1 MTQLSRLTVRL
12 GNITG
17 QDSLLEDLLED
28 AKDIICNIRNS
39 DIVESKYLGVQIRMA
54 VELYNKI
61 GVEGQ
66 TGHSENGIGR
76 SYEKADVSDSLIKQI
91 TPIAKSVYGDVRVI
105 I

>member
-17 QDSLLEDLLED
+17 QDTLLEDLLED
-28 AKDIICNIRNS
+28 AKDIICSIRNS
-39 DIVESKYLGVQIRMA
+39 DIVESKYLGVQIRIA

-66 TGHSENGIGR
+66 TGHSENGISR

>member
-39 DIVESKYLGVQIRMA
+39 DIVESKYLGVQIRIA